1 MTPSVWFDP
10 ADVSGVFYFILA
22 LLVCG
27 LAMRFAQSSHQCR
40 QNPRAQTFHEL
51 PEEDVEEADRVE
63 LVELDEDTAKYR
75 LDNKM
80 RSDTLS
86 VLMG

>member
-1 MTPSVWFDP
+1 MWFDP

-27 LAMRFAQSSHQCR
+27 LAMRFAQSSHQCQ

-51 PEEDVEEADRVE
+51 PDEDVESHSVE
-63 LVELDEDTAKYR
+63 LVESNLDEDTAKYR
-75 LDNKM
+75 LDDEM
-80 RSDTLS
+80 RSNTLS
-86 VLMG
+86 VMMG